1 MRYQSI
7 GCVDEPNSFHE
18 EIMSQ
23 NEKCSKH
30 CNQVN
35 AAI

>member
-1 MRYQSI
+1 MRYKSI
-7 GCVDEPNSFHE
+7 EYVDEPNSFHE

-23 NEKCSKH
+23 NEKYSKH